1 MVSKSTIEIVVM
13 FLIILAFGAIIILF
27 LMNTAIG
34 TNVFGKISL
43 TSGIVTTLLTLL
55 GIKKGF
61 G

>member
-1 MVSKSTIEIVVM
+1 MVQKSTMEIIVG
-13 FLIILAFGAIIILF
+13 FLIILAIGAVIILF
-27 LMNTAIG
+27 LMNTSIG

>member
-1 MVSKSTIEIVVM
+1 MVQKSTIEIIAG
-13 FLIILAFGAIIILF
+13 FLIILAVGAIIILF
-27 LMNTAIG
+27 LMNTSIG